1 MIRPGSIAEAW
12 HVLQAIPEF
21 DQRRSLAQL
30 QERLPASALVLIA
43 EADGQPVGCK
53 LGYAAEDGSLYSW
66 LGGVLPA
73 HRKTGLAQRLLEA
86 QEAWA
91 NAHGFAAVTVKS
103 MNRYPAM
110 LRVLIRNGYQVRLV
124 EHFGDP
130 SKERIHFVKPLPWR
144 AS

>member
-1 MIRPGSIAEAW
+1 MIRSGSIAQAW
-12 HVLQAIPEF
+12 QVLQAIPEF
-21 DQRRSLAQL
+21 DRPRSLAQL
-30 QERLPASALVLIA
+30 QERLPADALILIA

-91 NAHGFAAVTVKS
+91 RGHGFPAITVKS

-110 LRVLIRNGYQVRLV
+110 LRLLIRNGYQVRLV

-130 SKERIHFVKPLPWR
+130 ARERIHFIRQLP
-144 AS
+144 

>member
-1 MIRPGSIAEAW
+1 MIRIGSIAQAW
-12 HVLQAIPEF
+12 QVLQAIPEF

-30 QERLPASALVLIA
+30 QERLPAGTLILIA

-73 HRKTGLAQRLLEA
+73 HRKAGLAQRLLER
-86 QEAWA
+86 QEGWA
-91 NAHGFAAVTVKS
+91 REHDFAAITVKS

-110 LRVLIRNGYQVRLV
+110 LRLLIRNGYRIRVV

-130 SKERIHFVKPLPWR
+130 TRERVHFIKPLF
-144 AS
+144 

>member
-30 QERLPASALVLIA
+30 QERLPASALVLIG

-130 SKERIHFVKPLPWR
+130 SRERIHFVKLLSR
-144 AS
+144 NAS

>member
-110 LRVLIRNGYQVRLV
+110 LRLLIRNGYQIRLV

-130 SKERIHFVKPLPWR
+130 ARERIHFVKPLSWS

>member
-53 LGYAAEDGSLYSW
+53 LGYAVEDGSLYSW

-91 NAHGFAAVTVKS
+91 SAHGFAAVTVKS

-110 LRVLIRNGYQVRLV
+110 LRLLIRNGYQVRLV

-130 SKERIHFVKPLPWR
+130 SRERIHFVKLLSR
-144 AS
+144 NAS

>member
-21 DQRRSLAQL
+21 DQRRSLTQL

-110 LRVLIRNGYQVRLV
+110 LRLLIRNGYQIRQV

-130 SKERIHFVKPLPWR
+130 SRERIHFIRLLSSS

>member
-91 NAHGFAAVTVKS
+91 SANGFAAVTVKS

-110 LRVLIRNGYQVRLV
+110 LRLLIRNGYQIRLV

-130 SKERIHFVKPLPWR
+130 SRERIHFIRLLSR
-144 AS
+144 NAS

>member
-1 MIRPGSIAEAW
+1 MIRPGTLAEAW

-30 QERLPASALVLIA
+30 QERLLAGALIPIA
-43 EADGQPVGCK
+43 EADGQSVGFK
-53 LGYAAEDGSLYSW
+53 LGYAAEDGSLSSW

-73 HRKTGLAQRLLEA
+73 HRKSGLAQRLLEV

-91 NAHGFAAVTVKS
+91 SAHGFAAVTVKS

-110 LRVLIRNGYQVRLV
+110 LRLLIRNGYQIRLV
-124 EHFGDP
+124 EHFGDQAR
-130 SKERIHFVKPLPWR
+130 ERIHFIRQL
-144 AS
+144 S

>member
-1 MIRPGSIAEAW
+1 MIRPGTIEEAW

-30 QERLPASALVLIA
+30 QERLPAGTLILIA
-43 EADGQPVGCK
+43 EADGQPVGFK

-73 HRKTGLAQRLLEA
+73 HRKSGLAQRLLEA

-91 NAHGFAAVTVKS
+91 SAHGFAAITVKS

-110 LRVLIRNGYQVRLV
+110 LRLLIRNGYQIRLV
-124 EHFGDP
+124 EHFGDQAR
-130 SKERIHFVKPLPWR
+130 ERIHFIRQL
-144 AS
+144 S

>member
-1 MIRPGSIAEAW
+1 MIRPGTIEEAW

-30 QERLPASALVLIA
+30 QERLPAGPLILIS

-53 LGYAAEDGSLYSW
+53 LGYAAEDDSFYSW

-73 HRKTGLAQRLLEA
+73 HRKAGLAQRLLEF
-86 QEAWA
+86 QERRAA
-91 NAHGFAAVTVKS
+91 EGGFSAITVKS

-110 LRVLIRNGYQVRLV
+110 LRLLIRNGYQIRLV
-124 EHFGDP
+124 EHFGDTAR
-130 SKERIHFVKPLPWR
+130 ERIHFIKPLP
-144 AS
+144 

>member
-73 HRKTGLAQRLLEA
+73 HRKSGLAQRLLEA

-91 NAHGFAAVTVKS
+91 SAHGFAAVTVKS

-130 SKERIHFVKPLPWR
+130 SRERIHFVKPL
-144 AS
+144 SSSVS

>member
-91 NAHGFAAVTVKS
+91 SAHGFAAITVKS

-110 LRVLIRNGYQVRLV
+110 LRLLIRNGYQIRLV

-130 SKERIHFVKPLPWR
+130 SRERIHFVKLLSWS

>member
-1 MIRPGSIAEAW
+1 MIRIGNIEEAW
-12 HVLQAIPEF
+12 QVLQAIPEF
-21 DQRRSLAQL
+21 DRERNLAQL
-30 QERLPASALVLIA
+30 QERLPAGALVLIA

-86 QEAWA
+86 QETWA
-91 NAHGFAAVTVKS
+91 SEHGFAAVTVKS

-110 LRVLIRNGYQVRLV
+110 LRLLIRNGYQIRLV

-130 SKERIHFVKPLPWR
+130 VSERIHFIKAL
-144 AS
+144 S

>member
-1 MIRPGSIAEAW
+1 M
-12 HVLQAIPEF
+12 
-21 DQRRSLAQL
+21 
-30 QERLPASALVLIA
+30 QERLPAGTLILIA

-73 HRKTGLAQRLLEA
+73 HRKSGLAQRLLEA

-91 NAHGFAAVTVKS
+91 SAHGFAAVTVKS

-110 LRVLIRNGYQVRLV
+110 LRLLIRNGYQIRLV

-130 SKERIHFVKPLPWR
+130 ARERIHFIKPLP
-144 AS
+144 

>member
-1 MIRPGSIAEAW
+1 M
-12 HVLQAIPEF
+12 LQAIPEF

-30 QERLPASALVLIA
+30 QERLLAGALIPIA
-43 EADGQPVGCK
+43 EADGQSVGFK

-73 HRKTGLAQRLLEA
+73 HRKSGLAQRLLEV

-91 NAHGFAAVTVKS
+91 SAHGFAAVTVKS

-110 LRVLIRNGYQVRLV
+110 LRLLIRNGYQIRLV
-124 EHFGDP
+124 EHFGDQAR
-130 SKERIHFVKPLPWR
+130 ERIHFIRQL
-144 AS
+144 S

>member
-86 QEAWA
+86 KEAWA

-130 SKERIHFVKPLPWR
+130 SRERIHFVKPL
-144 AS
+144 SSSVS

>member
-91 NAHGFAAVTVKS
+91 SAHGFAAITVKS

-110 LRVLIRNGYQVRLV
+110 LRVLIRNGYQIRVV
-124 EHFGDP
+124 EHYGDP
-130 SKERIHFVKPLPWR
+130 ARERIHFIKAL
-144 AS
+144 S

>member
-1 MIRPGSIAEAW
+1 MIRPGTIEEAW

-30 QERLPASALVLIA
+30 QERLPSGTLILIA

-53 LGYAAEDGSLYSW
+53 LGYSTEDDSFYSW

-73 HRKTGLAQRLLEA
+73 HRKSGLAQRLLEA

-91 NAHGFAAVTVKS
+91 SAHGFAAITVKS

-110 LRVLIRNGYQVRLV
+110 LRLLIRNGYQIRLV
-124 EHFGDP
+124 EHFDDTAR
-130 SKERIHFVKPLPWR
+130 ERIHFIKPLP
-144 AS
+144 

>member
-1 MIRPGSIAEAW
+1 MIRIGNMEEAW
-12 HVLQAIPEF
+12 QVLQAIPEF

-30 QERLPASALVLIA
+30 QERLPADALVLIA
-43 EADGQPVGCK
+43 EANGQAVGFK
-53 LGYAAEDGSLYSW
+53 LGYRAGDGSLYSW

-73 HRKTGLAQRLLEA
+73 YRKAGLAQRLLAA

-91 NAHGFAAVTVKS
+91 KEQGFAAVTVKS

-110 LRVLIRNGYQVRLV
+110 LRLLIRNGYRIRAV

-130 SKERIHFVKPLPWR
+130 ASERIDFIKPL
-144 AS
+144 S

>member
-91 NAHGFAAVTVKS
+91 NVHGFAAVTVKS

-110 LRVLIRNGYQVRLV
+110 LRLLIRNGYQVRLV

-130 SKERIHFVKPLPWR
+130 SRERIHFVKLLSR
-144 AS
+144 NAS

>member
-130 SKERIHFVKPLPWR
+130 SRERIHFIKLLSR
-144 AS
+144 NAS

>member
-53 LGYAAEDGSLYSW
+53 LGYPVEDGSLYSW

-91 NAHGFAAVTVKS
+91 SAHGFAAITVKS

-110 LRVLIRNGYQVRLV
+110 LRVLIRNGYQIRVV
-124 EHFGDP
+124 EHYGDP
-130 SKERIHFVKPLPWR
+130 ARERIHFIKAL
-144 AS
+144 S

>member
-1 MIRPGSIAEAW
+1 MIRPGTIEEAW
-12 HVLQAIPEF
+12 QVLQAIPEF

-30 QERLPASALVLIA
+30 QERLPADALVLIA
-43 EADGQPVGCK
+43 EADGQSVGFK

-73 HRKTGLAQRLLEA
+73 HRKSGLAQRLLEA

-91 NAHGFAAVTVKS
+91 SAHGFAAITVKS

-110 LRVLIRNGYQVRLV
+110 LRLLIRNGYQIRLV
-124 EHFGDP
+124 EHFGDTAR
-130 SKERIHFVKPLPWR
+130 ERIHFIKSLL
-144 AS
+144 

>member
-110 LRVLIRNGYQVRLV
+110 LRLLIRNEYQIRLV

-130 SKERIHFVKPLPWR
+130 SRERIHFIRLLSSNV
-144 AS
+144 S

>member
-1 MIRPGSIAEAW
+1 MIRPGTIEEAW
-12 HVLQAIPEF
+12 QVLQAIPEF

-30 QERLPASALVLIA
+30 QERLPADALVLIA
-43 EADGQPVGCK
+43 EADGQSVGFK

-73 HRKTGLAQRLLEA
+73 HRKSGLAQRLLEV

-91 NAHGFAAVTVKS
+91 SAHGFAAVTVKS

-110 LRVLIRNGYQVRLV
+110 LRLLIRNGYQIRLV
-124 EHFGDP
+124 EHFGDTAR
-130 SKERIHFVKPLPWR
+130 ERIHFIKSLL
-144 AS
+144 

>member
-1 MIRPGSIAEAW
+1 MIRTGSIEQAW
-12 HVLQAIPEF
+12 QVLQAIPEF

-30 QERLPASALVLIA
+30 QERLPAGALVLIA

-73 HRKTGLAQRLLEA
+73 HRKTGLAQRLLER
-86 QEAWA
+86 QEAWGRE
-91 NAHGFAAVTVKS
+91 HHFAAVTVKS

-110 LRVLIRNGYQVRLV
+110 LRLLIRNDYQIRLV

-130 SKERIHFVKPLPWR
+130 VRERIHFIKPLSR
-144 AS
+144 NAE

>member
-1 MIRPGSIAEAW
+1 MIRIGNIAEAW
-12 HVLQAIPEF
+12 QVLQAIPEF

-30 QERLPASALVLIA
+30 QARLPAGALVLIA
-43 EADGQPVGCK
+43 EADGQPVGFK

-73 HRKTGLAQRLLEA
+73 HRKTGLAQRLLEV

-91 NAHGFAAVTVKS
+91 SAHGFTSITVKS

-110 LRVLIRNGYQVRLV
+110 LRLLIRNGYQICAVV
-124 EHFGDP
+124 HFGDP
-130 SKERIHFVKPLPWR
+130 AKERIHFIKPLSR
-144 AS
+144 C

>member
-1 MIRPGSIAEAW
+1 M
-12 HVLQAIPEF
+12 
-21 DQRRSLAQL
+21 
-30 QERLPASALVLIA
+30 LIA
-43 EADGQPVGCK
+43 EADGQPVGFK

-66 LGGVLPA
+66 LGGVLFA

-91 NAHGFAAVTVKS
+91 GAHGFAAVTVKS

-110 LRVLIRNGYQVRLV
+110 LRLLIRNGYQIRQV

-130 SKERIHFVKPLPWR
+130 ARERIQFSKGLV
-144 AS
+144 